1 MAKVLLRD
9 VCKKITDGSHNPPS
23 GIDQSEYLMI
33 SSKNVDDD
41 NITFDSPRYLTKY
54 DFEIENKRTCITPGD
69 LLMTIVGTVGRTA
82 VVPMG
87 VKNICVQRSVG
98 VLKPNTDIIIPR
110 YLMYQLQSM
119 RDSLEK
125 EAHGVAQKGI
135 YLKQVEE
142 LSIVIPE
149 LSKQCDIVTILDR
162 VSTLIAARK
171 KQLQKLDDLVKA
183 RFVEMFGDPI
193 LNPMG
198 WEQVTLKDVS
208 IGKLQYGSGASA
220 TEYDGKVRYVRIT
233 DITDAG
239 DLNDDRKSPDCF
251 DEKYLLHH
259 GNILFARSGATVGK
273 TFCYDENKH
282 EKAIFAGYL
291 IRMIPDETKV
301 LPVYVFYFTKTEYY
315 GGFVAN
321 VQKAVAQPNINAQEY
336 GDLTICIPSMKL
348 QQDCATF
355 VSQTDKS
362 KLSIQQSLEKLET
375 LKQSLMQQYFG

>member
-321 VQKAVAQPNINAQEY
+321 VQKAVAQPNINAQE
-336 GDLTICIPSMKL
+336 
-348 QQDCATF
+348 
-355 VSQTDKS
+355 
-362 KLSIQQSLEKLET
+362 
-375 LKQSLMQQYFG
+375 LK

>member
-348 QQDCATF
+348 QQDFATF